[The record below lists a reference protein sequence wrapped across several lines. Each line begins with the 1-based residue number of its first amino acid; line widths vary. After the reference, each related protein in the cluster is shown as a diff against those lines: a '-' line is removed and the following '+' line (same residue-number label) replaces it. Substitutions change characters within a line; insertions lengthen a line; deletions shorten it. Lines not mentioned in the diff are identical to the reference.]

1 MSILATLSDYI
12 VKSLPIVQAR
22 KRVQV
27 LVLILVLLNASFS
40 PVTFPSYNSVN
51 INLIA
56 VAVGTTLAVVA
67 VLLRDQLDSNVV
79 GLALVYALQLMGLSS
94 YVVPL
99 LSSAASQRRPQSTF
113 YRTNSSTPEIGTRY
127 RNSSLRLVYLQ
138 RSSLFFRARARVII

>member
-22 KRVQV
+22 KRVLV
-27 LVLILVLLNASFS
+27 LVLILVLLNAYFS

-99 LSSAASQRRPQSTF
+99 LSSATSQRRPQSTF
-113 YRTNSSTPEIGTRY
+113 YRTNSSTTT
-127 RNSSLRLVYLQ
+127 
-138 RSSLFFRARARVII
+138 